1 MKQSKLRIVGTRE
14 LYRFSRVFL
23 FLGMLMLFSL
33 AFGVENE
40 KSVAYGGLL
49 FLGALV
55 GLIVWYF
62 KTRGSQKEKHQR
74 QLAAEVI
81 EELPAEPIDSLYLAY
96 AVRRKKELRLKALL
110 YCTFA
115 AVTLLWSLFLYA
127 LGKQPLAILVAIW
140 FCVPALLLIGLGFLI
155 ASFLLSAKSNV
166 SRWRSVRP
174 QRILEEHACK
184 PYRQKEY
191 AERLTRPDH
200 REEGYIPFQF
210 SENVEAISAPPASA
224 DTGAGTNRRRR
235 LDGSSLAA
243 FLFFTLLPCM
253 LFLFT
258 LFACIGMGEMHFLLA
273 LFGLLAVFGI
283 FLWLYLRKA
292 NRTTAHQRGA
302 SLSEETIATI
312 RETGRVT
319 ADTLLSVERSI
330 QDSIAME
337 LCFDKAGT
345 VKVQATQSY
354 QHDLFAAQGKGA
366 RLYEQNGSIALVLLT
381 GPKQNVS
388 AYMPQNAL
396 SEKRESTAEKPADQR
411 SLETPQKTPQVE
423 ESSEREEPI
432 TARFYSDEE
441 IVSLACARLRHM
453 KPEKRFA
460 LEKEIIELL
469 DINALASQKGYTHL
483 SKDETALFHR
493 MISRQLQRT
502 KSMDYELIGVEDVLK
517 KKFGLT
523 RQQIYEMKRSPYKT
537 RIWIPLLI
545 TVGIVVGGNLLLGLI
560 ARETGAD
567 LAWAHILLS
576 TISGSLS
583 LSLAGMLLN
592 QLSHH
597 RSFKKL
603 KKKYMDPAFWDRLV
617 EVEAYRQLHDQLK
630 EARNPRD

>member
-33 AFGVENE
+33 AFGVGNEN
-40 KSVAYGGLL
+40 SIAYGGLL

-81 EELPAEPIDSLYLAY
+81 EELPAEPIDTLYLSY
-96 AVRRKKELRLKALL
+96 ALRRKKELRLKALL
-110 YCTFA
+110 YFVFA
-115 AVTLLWSLFLYA
+115 AVTLLWSLFLYV
-127 LGKQPLAILVAIW
+127 LGEQPLVILVGIW

-155 ASFLLSAKSNV
+155 ASFLLSARSNV
-166 SRWRSVRP
+166 DRWRSVRP

-200 REEGYIPFQF
+200 REEGYIPFRF
-210 SENVEAISAPPASA
+210 SENVEAISASPASA
-224 DTGAGTNRRRR
+224 DAGAGINRRRH

-243 FLFFTLLPCM
+243 FLFFTLLPCV
-253 LFLFT
+253 LFVVT
-258 LFACIGMGEMHFLLA
+258 LFVCISRGEMHFLLV
-273 LFGLLAVFGI
+273 LFGLLAVFSI
-283 FLWLYLRKA
+283 FLWLYIRKA
-292 NRTTAHQRGA
+292 NRTAAHQRRA
-302 SLSEETIATI
+302 SLPEETIAAI

-330 QDSIAME
+330 QDATAME

-345 VKVQATQSY
+345 VKVQATQSF

-366 RLYEQNGSIALVLLT
+366 RLYEQNGSIALILLT

-388 AYMPQNAL
+388 ASMPQSTSPEK
-396 SEKRESTAEKPADQR
+396 SEGTAEKPVEQR
-411 SLETPQKTPQVE
+411 SLEMPQRTPQDEKP
-423 ESSEREEPI
+423 SEREEPI

-441 IVSLACARLRHM
+441 IASLARARLSHM
-453 KPEKRFA
+453 KPEKRFT
-460 LEKEIIELL
+460 LEKEINELL
-469 DINALASQKGYTHL
+469 DINALTSQKGYTHL

-493 MISRQLQRT
+493 TSSRHLQRT
-502 KSMDYELIGVEDVLK
+502 RSMDYELMGTEDVLK
-517 KKFGLT
+517 KNYGLT

-560 ARETGAD
+560 ARETGAE

-576 TISGSLS
+576 TISGGLS
-583 LSLAGMLLN
+583 LGLAGMLMN

-603 KKKYMDPAFWDRLV
+603 KKKYMDSAFWDRLV
-617 EVEAYRQLHDQLK
+617 EVEAYRQLYEHLK
-630 EARNPRD
+630 EERKSRG